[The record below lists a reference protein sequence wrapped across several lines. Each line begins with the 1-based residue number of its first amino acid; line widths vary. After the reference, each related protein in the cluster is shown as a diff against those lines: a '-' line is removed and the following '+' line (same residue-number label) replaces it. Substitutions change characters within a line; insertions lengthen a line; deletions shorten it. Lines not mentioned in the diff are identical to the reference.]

1 MYFRLINAYISFS
14 ACMIIRVKVW
24 EMINTSCMYMLFFT
38 IVNRESKS
46 RTVYLTYAKTMD
58 TLYPMID
65 LTSMLMRK
73 PEFIDQY

>member
-24 EMINTSCMYMLFFT
+24 EMINTSCMYMLFFL
-38 IVNRESKS
+38 VNRESKS